1 MKKAFARTL
10 AILALAALLTGCR
23 GGNTPAATTVPTTAT
38 QPTTMAT
45 TEATTTATTQEATEP
60 TVDNGNGPLET
71 TEDGTGSTTAPA
83 NAGAG
88 NMGVNP

>member
-23 GGNTPAATTVPTTAT
+23 GGNTPAA
-38 QPTTMAT
+38 
-45 TEATTTATTQEATEP
+45 TTATTQEATEP